1 MKNLLLRVFA
11 SAVAVWVYGLING
24 LLHPIQAVLAGSLA
38 GRQFENSDSAYIQTM
53 FSLNLIQNIGLPA
66 VLLLVVLVWIWWKPI
81 SEAFKSS
88 SKNGGDSKL
97 LVFGMVAS
105 SLFLSV
111 PENANAY
118 YSKIDETEV
127 YFVLPNETA
136 FWVPSQG
143 DRKEN
148 QAALN
153 TVEFLN
159 KAKVSTILF
168 KIEHRKLTG
177 ANFGGFDPY
186 IPAGRLI
193 IVDHIPYH
201 REWAAHPARGTSTKD
216 QAIPCQS
223 SEGINITVEISITAS
238 IKEEN
243 AAAYLYNFG
252 VLVPPGLDRSKPEV
266 MFASVY
272 HARPLDWVMDN
283 IARGQIVNLAC
294 AEISSRTFD
303 KANSE
308 AAEIMKKIAAGST
321 KFLSDRGI
329 TTDSIGWAG
338 TFGFDDAVQ
347 KAVNDRFIG
356 NAIAV
361 ALPVL
366 KTQADIKVKEGLA
379 EGLRKG
385 LPNFLPPFVS
395 EWFSK
400 MFGTEAMQ
408 QPAPVKK

>member
-1 MKNLLLRVFA
+1 
-11 SAVAVWVYGLING
+11 
-24 LLHPIQAVLAGSLA
+24 
-38 GRQFENSDSAYIQTM
+38 
-53 FSLNLIQNIGLPA
+53 
-66 VLLLVVLVWIWWKPI
+66 
-81 SEAFKSS
+81 
-88 SKNGGDSKL
+88 
-97 LVFGMVAS
+97 
-105 SLFLSV
+105 
-111 PENANAY
+111 
-118 YSKIDETEV
+118 
-127 YFVLPNETA
+127 
-136 FWVPSQG
+136 
-143 DRKEN
+143 
-148 QAALN
+148 
-153 TVEFLN
+153 
-159 KAKVSTILF
+159 
-168 KIEHRKLTG
+168 
-177 ANFGGFDPY
+177 
-186 IPAGRLI
+186 
-193 IVDHIPYH
+193 
-201 REWAAHPARGTSTKD
+201 
-216 QAIPCQS
+216 
-223 SEGINITVEISITAS
+223 
-238 IKEEN
+238 
-243 AAAYLYNFG
+243 
-252 VLVPPGLDRSKPEV
+252 

-283 IARGQIVNLAC
+283 IAHGQIVNLAC